1 MKLSHLLALSLG
13 LSLSSTFAEECEKA
27 TYTGLYLA
35 PGLTFTETQEGK
47 VKISGWYDAEKTE
60 DQGDADDL
68 MCYAASA
75 SNLIAWWQNSTFSVD
90 STAPKDLDTIW
101 ATFVNSNQIYTSGGV
116 FQCAVNWWLSGVYAP
131 CYQQDDETWA
141 VVPESDPMWDRS
153 FLNTSDFD
161 GTAGLPVTLPNYTPN
176 SGAFS
181 GYYYDQYGLTK
192 ENLTDFLAEIWSYPE
207 PTAPDAPDADGETSS
222 TTHSTMTLGEI
233 EITEGEGVGSIYDVD
248 FVEIFEDSAISL
260 SIFSDDGKLAHSI
273 TLWGVEYDE
282 NGNLT
287 TLWLTDSDD
296 YENQIFSV
304 SATLDEKANKIYLGE
319 LVEEEE
325 EGEDAYYFTK
335 AYEDFKDVYI
345 GGIYAL
351 DTEAALKWQLV
362 PEPTTA
368 TLSLLALCGLAARR
382 RRRI

>member
-13 LSLSSTFAEECEKA
+13 LALSSAFAGECEEA

-35 PGLTFTETQEGK
+35 PGLTYTETQEGE
-47 VKISGWYDAEKTE
+47 VQISGWYDAEKTE
-60 DQGDADDL
+60 KQGDADDL

-75 SNLIAWWQNSTFSVD
+75 SNLIAWWQNSSYAVD
-90 STAPKDLDTIW
+90 SAAPKDLDTIW
-101 ATFVNSNQIYTSGGV
+101 ATFVNSNQIYSSGGV

-131 CYQQDDETWA
+131 CYPQDDNTW
-141 VVPESDPMWDRS
+141 VVAPESDPMWNRS
-153 FLNTSDFD
+153 FLSTSDFG
-161 GTAGLPVTLPNYTPN
+161 GTEGIPVTLPNYTPN

-192 ENLTDFLAEIWSYPE
+192 ENLTDFPAEVWSYAE
-207 PTAPDAPDADGETSS
+207 PTAPDTSDADGEASS

-233 EITEGEGVGSIYDVD
+233 EIAEGEDVDSICDVD
-248 FVEIFEDSAISL
+248 FVKILEDSPIALGL
-260 SIFSDDGKLAHSI
+260 SSDDGELAHSI
-273 TLWGVEYDE
+273 TLWGVEFDK

-296 YENQIFSV
+296 YFNQIFSV

-319 LVEEEE
+319 LEG
-325 EGEDAYYFTK
+325 EGEDAYYFTD
-335 AYEDFKDVYI
+335 AYKRYKDVYI
-345 GGIYAL
+345 GRIYAL
-351 DTEAALKWQLV
+351 DTESALKWQLV
-362 PEPTTA
+362 PEPTTT
-368 TLSLLALCGLAARR
+368 TLSLLALAALATRR

>member
-13 LSLSSTFAEECEKA
+13 LALSSAFAGECEET

-35 PGLTFTETQEGK
+35 PGLTYSETREGK
-47 VKISGWYDAEKTE
+47 VEISGWYDAEKTE
-60 DQGDADDL
+60 KQGDADDL

-75 SNLIAWWQNSTFSVD
+75 SNLIAWWQNSSYAVD
-90 STAPKDLDTIW
+90 SAAPKDLDTIW
-101 ATFVNSNQIYTSGGV
+101 ATFVNSNQIYSSGGV

-131 CYQQDDETWA
+131 CYPQDDNTW
-141 VVPESDPMWDRS
+141 VVAPESDPMWDRS
-153 FLNTSDFD
+153 FLSTSDFG
-161 GTAGLPVTLPNYTPN
+161 GTEGIPVTLPNYTPN

-192 ENLTDFLAEIWSYPE
+192 ENLTDFPAEVWSYAE
-207 PTAPDAPDADGETSS
+207 PTAPDTSDADGEASS

-233 EITEGEGVGSIYDVD
+233 EMTEGEDVDSICDVD
-248 FVEIFEDSAISL
+248 FVKILEDSPIALGL
-260 SIFSDDGKLAHSI
+260 SSDDGKLAHSI
-273 TLWGVEYDE
+273 TLWGVEFDK

-296 YENQIFSV
+296 YFNQIFSV

-319 LVEEEE
+319 LEG
-325 EGEDAYYFTK
+325 EGEDAYYFTD
-335 AYEDFKDVYI
+335 AYEDYKDVYI
-345 GGIYAL
+345 GRIYAL
-351 DTEAALKWQLV
+351 DTESALKWQLV
-362 PEPTTA
+362 PEPTTT
-368 TLSLLALCGLAARR
+368 TLSLLALAALATRR